1 MALYVN
7 NVTKTINQVATT
19 VNLPTL
25 VVKQFSAPD
34 LATNDD
40 EIAKVVNLKSTHDV
54 SKLKVW
60 NLPLHS
66 SLFYACHCVFNSCIL
81 RLIFFVRNVLDNILN
96 QVYSIRGIDF
106 SRFVHNNLH
115 VGLL

>member
-1 MALYVN
+1 MALYVDD
-7 NVTKTINQVATT
+7 VTKTINQVAAT

-40 EIAKVVNLKSTHDV
+40 EIAKVVNLKCTHDV
-54 SKLKVW
+54 FKLKVW

-66 SLFYACHCVFNSCIL
+66 SFFYAFQCVFSSCIL

-96 QVYSIRGIDF
+96 QVYSVPGIDF
-106 SRFVHNNLH
+106 SHFVHNNLH